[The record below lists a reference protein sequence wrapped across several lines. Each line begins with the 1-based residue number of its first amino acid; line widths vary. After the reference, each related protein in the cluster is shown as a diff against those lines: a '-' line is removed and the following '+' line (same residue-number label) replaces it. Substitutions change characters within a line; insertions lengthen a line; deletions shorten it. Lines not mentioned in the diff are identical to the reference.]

1 MADVDWIREPQI
13 LSDSGH
19 LERALAPDGI
29 HPSGRDKNDRAESQ
43 ESGDNTIIFAS
54 FFQCSRRLFL
64 VPSSGF
70 LACSLEFSSNDIL
83 LCFAER
89 RRRKEG
95 RKGFEHQDF
104 SHRKAVCVHLK
115 ELLGQPER
123 ERERGWV
130 MAPKRKTARSSKF
143 ADDAPWRA
151 PQGEKPIPRIS
162 QGVVFPVRQGPN
174 FSYAMSIMK
183 VGFLSFFACL
193 FVCLFVCSN
202 SNPPINQLHHGFYES
217 LCSITVHVVEEDFLA
232 S

>member
-1 MADVDWIREPQI
+1 M
-13 LSDSGH
+13 
-19 LERALAPDGI
+19 
-29 HPSGRDKNDRAESQ
+29 
-43 ESGDNTIIFAS
+43 
-54 FFQCSRRLFL
+54 
-64 VPSSGF
+64 PSSGF

-89 RRRKEG
+89 RRRKKG
-95 RKGFEHQDF
+95 RKGVEHLDF

-115 ELLGQPER
+115 ELLGQPDR
-123 ERERGWV
+123 ERERGGREGGV
-130 MAPKRKTARSSKF
+130 MAPKRKSARSSKF

-193 FVCLFVCSN
+193 FVCLFVCLLQQQ
-202 SNPPINQLHHGFYES
+202 PPNQPTPSRFLLIPLQHHR
-217 LCSITVHVVEEDFLA
+217 LCC
-232 S
+232 